1 MSKGTEEALIITA
14 QRLQLKV
21 NQELVICPFGDIHFN
36 ANGHDRK
43 KFVEQIGEC
52 AEMARSR
59 DQVVL
64 PLLMGDVLDTF
75 SGSERATL
83 QRPGLHE
90 TSRQRIERMV
100 QDDMEEFCEVIKPLK
115 GLIPTV
121 IGGNHTFRFQDAK
134 LSTNLVGKTVDR
146 VIAERL
152 NAVFLGMCGVL
163 VLEVFPNNGGT
174 MMPFKIA
181 MHHGYGNASTK
192 SASIGQMIKFK
203 ERLPAMNLYIMGHN
217 HIPIATCQ
225 PGIDVRKHSRTG
237 NWRMVDMVQGF
248 VRTGSF
254 LKGYIEGDAV
264 DGYTGSYIEEK
275 FYVPT
280 GLGIV
285 RAHVSWKKNSHG
297 DPRGFKLQVRE

>member
-1 MSKGTEEALIITA
+1 MIISA
-14 QRLQLKV
+14 QRLQLKPH
-21 NQELVICPFGDIHFN
+21 QDLVIAPFGDIHFN
-36 ANGHDRK
+36 APGHDRR
-43 KFVEQIGEC
+43 KFTEQIQEL
-52 AEMARSR
+52 ADLAKSK
-59 DQVVL
+59 QSVVL

-75 SGSERATL
+75 SSSERAAL
-83 QRPGLHE
+83 QKPGLHE
-90 TSRQRIERMV
+90 SSRQRIESMIL
-100 QDDMEEFCEVIKPLK
+100 DDLNEFLDVIQPLN

-134 LSTNLVGKTVDR
+134 LSSGLVGKTVDR

-152 NAVFLGMCGVL
+152 NAAFLGMCGAL
-163 VLEVFPNNGGT
+163 ILEIHPDKGNT
-174 MMPFKIA
+174 SIPFKIA

-217 HIPIATCQ
+217 HIPIATVQ
-225 PGIDVRKHSRTG
+225 PGIDVRKHSKTG
-237 NWRMVDMVQGF
+237 HWRMVEMVQGF

-254 LKGYIEGDAV
+254 LKGYIEGEAV

-285 RAHVSWKKNSHG
+285 RAHVSWKKNEQG
-297 DPRGFKLQVRE
+297 KPCGFKLQVRE